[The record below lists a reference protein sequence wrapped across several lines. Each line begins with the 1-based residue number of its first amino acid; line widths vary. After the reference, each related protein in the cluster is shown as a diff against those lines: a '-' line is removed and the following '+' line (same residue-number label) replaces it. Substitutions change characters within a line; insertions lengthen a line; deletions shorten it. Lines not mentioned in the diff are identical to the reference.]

1 MRRQCL
7 QMLLCQ
13 QTEMKKNQVEKRP
26 SEADVYLAEAVAER
40 AADVTVHILYLVK
53 LKVNFDN

>member
-26 SEADVYLAEAVAER
+26 SKADVYLAEAAAER
-40 AADVTVHILYLVK
+40 ALDVTDQRGWLMTQSRERIE
-53 LKVNFDN
+53 